1 MIAYKVTWL
10 DSDTGASRSMQG
22 YATDIE
28 SARREEEKA
37 MRLLQKRNPALTLH
51 SVEELGKATVS
62 A

>member
-1 MIAYKVTWL
+1 MIVYKVTWL
-10 DSDTGASRSMQG
+10 DTNTGASRSMQG

-28 SARREEEKA
+28 GARREEEKA

-51 SVEELGKATVS
+51 SVEELEKATVS